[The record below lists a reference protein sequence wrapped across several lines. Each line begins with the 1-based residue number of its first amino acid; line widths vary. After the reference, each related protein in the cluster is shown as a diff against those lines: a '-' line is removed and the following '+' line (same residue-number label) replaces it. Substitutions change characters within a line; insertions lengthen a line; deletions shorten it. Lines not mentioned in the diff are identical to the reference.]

1 MSNPIKIKIGDMES
15 DKVEFDAKL
24 LKDITKIMKSS
35 AEGAVKG
42 SSDFELDGKAAKGY
56 AISGRLTQLKK
67 EVKGKDQI
75 TSCTVTFILAELPQ
89 QKILSGKY
97 EGTAKVKSQPSDNP
111 KDLKGDAEACVEGAT
126 KDGVLA
132 GLKKIKT
139 L

>member
-1 MSNPIKIKIGDMES
+1 MIRIGDMES

-35 AEGAVKG
+35 AEGAVKSTSG
-42 SSDFELDGKAAKGY
+42 FELDGSNDKNAKGY

-75 TSCTVTFILAELPQ
+75 TSCVVSFILTELPQ
-89 QKILSGKY
+89 QKLVAGNY
-97 EGTAKVKSQPSDNP
+97 QGTAKVKSQPSDKP
-111 KDLKGDAEACVEGAT
+111 KDLKEDAEACVAGAT
-126 KDGVLA
+126 KDGVIA
-132 GLKKIKT
+132 GLKK

>member
-1 MSNPIKIKIGDMES
+1 MIKIGDMEC

-35 AEGAVKG
+35 AEAAVKG
-42 SSDFELDGKAAKGY
+42 TSGFELDGRDEKAGKGY
-56 AISGRLTQLKK
+56 SISGRLTQLKK

-75 TSCTVTFILAELPQ
+75 TSCVVTLYLAERPDR
-89 QKILSGKY
+89 KMISGNY
-97 EGTAKVKSQPSDNP
+97 QGTAKAKSQPSDNP
-111 KDLKGDAEACVEGAT
+111 KDLKADAEACVAGAT
-126 KDGVLA
+126 KDGVLT